1 MDPDP
6 DPHESDADPQP
17 STIRYLVSLPSSPS
31 LRRLES
37 ELEGEGLGVW
47 GVEESECR
55 LGEEWREFWRHRSL
69 GLTERFISTIAAV
82 HSLQQ
87 IGVITFG
94 FYAEI
99 FRRNKVANEILKK

>member
-1 MDPDP
+1 M
-6 DPHESDADPQP
+6 
-17 STIRYLVSLPSSPS
+17 YLPSSPS

-69 GLTERFISTIAAV
+69 GLTDRFISTIAAV
-82 HSLQQ
+82 HSLPQ
-87 IGVITFG
+87 IGVRNFAFTLKFSVKIALRN
-94 FYAEI
+94 YIEI
-99 FRRNKVANEILKK
+99 FR